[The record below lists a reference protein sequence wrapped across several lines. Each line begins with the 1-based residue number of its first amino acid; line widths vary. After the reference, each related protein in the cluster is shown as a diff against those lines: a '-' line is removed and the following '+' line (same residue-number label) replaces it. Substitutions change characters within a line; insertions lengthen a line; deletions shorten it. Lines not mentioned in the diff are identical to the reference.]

1 MLPKRDT
8 TTKETANRG
17 GDSRASVRTG
27 KPSPSFPYNF
37 PPESQFLTAEYRGLP
52 PRDEHPLFDH
62 HPQKECDGRIA
73 LRSSASQ
80 RQVAVWST
88 PRRVTVTSYRLLRL
102 SLNVVSPGYFV
113 CFRDVDHDVL
123 PDDFYICSSSPNL
136 SSQLQTHVFAC
147 LVRQDTEALY
157 APQGPPKTRHLTLP
171 NLLLYLLPQLKAFPS
186 NLLVKLKAPQDT
198 VKRKASHRRGVR
210 YLQSIY
216 LIKNK

>member
-171 NLLLYLLPQLKAFPS
+171 NLLLYLLPQLSVPIQPISQAKSSPR
-186 NLLVKLKAPQDT
+186 NCEEKGEPQTGGTISAKHIPD
-198 VKRKASHRRGVR
+198 KE
-210 YLQSIY
+210 
-216 LIKNK
+216 